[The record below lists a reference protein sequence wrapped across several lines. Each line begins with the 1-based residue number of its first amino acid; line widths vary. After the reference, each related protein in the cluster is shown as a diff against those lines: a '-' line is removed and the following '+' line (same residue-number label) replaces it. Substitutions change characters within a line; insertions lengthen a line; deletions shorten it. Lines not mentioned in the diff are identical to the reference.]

1 MTISFDL
8 SPELT
13 NYARTIQEWAV
24 SDGRPHARGAD
35 TNHAPPRHWNEIL
48 DGCPV
53 PLGRA
58 DKPADDALPNF
69 EEGSWVRTLTLIEH
83 LNYGD
88 VWMYGCVAPG
98 IGHLVVE
105 SSGTQEQIERWYD
118 PVIRGEM
125 TTCFALTEP
134 QFGSDTSL
142 VATTAHRDG
151 DMWVLNGTK
160 IYASKGAQSD
170 YAIVFATTDPAEG
183 PKAIRPFIVPSG
195 TEGFIVT
202 KDNEEKLGLRSW
214 VTSTL
219 VFDNCC
225 VPLDH
230 EVGWCAQGV
239 SGTPRSGRGAAL
251 AALSWNRP
259 NISAIAIGLARAA
272 LDTTTAE
279 LSSRRIGFRASRWR
293 SITESVANMTVAL
306 RRSKRMI
313 LASQDLVDRD
323 IPDRSVTAMAK
334 AYAPETAERIIRRCM
349 QLLGPDGFSENFL
362 LEKWYRDVKILDIFE
377 GTGQIQR
384 LIIGRGL
391 MGRAAG

>member
-1 MTISFDL
+1 MPVCFEL

-13 NYARTIQEWAV
+13 NYARTLQEWAV
-24 SDGRPHARGAD
+24 ADGRPHARAAD
-35 TNHAPPRHWNEIL
+35 TDHAPPQHWAEIL
-48 DGCPV
+48 DTCPV
-53 PLGRA
+53 PLGRT
-58 DKPADDALPNF
+58 DKASADALPGF

-105 SSGTQEQIERWYD
+105 ASGTPEQMERLYD

-142 VATTAHRDG
+142 VATTAQRNG
-151 DMWVLNGTK
+151 DSWVINGTK

-170 YAIVFATTDPAEG
+170 YTIAFATTDRSQGA
-183 PKAIRPFIVPSG
+183 KAIRPFIVPSG

-202 KDNEEKLGLRSW
+202 RPNEQKLGLRSW

-219 VFDNCC
+219 VFDNCRI
-225 VPLDH
+225 PLDH
-230 EVGWCAQGV
+230 EVGWPQQATNGA
-239 SGTPRSGRGAAL
+239 PRSGRGAAL

-272 LDTTTAE
+272 LDTTAAE
-279 LSSRRIGFRASRWR
+279 LASRQIGFTTSRWR
-293 SITESVANMTVAL
+293 SITESIAAMEVAL
-306 RRSKRMI
+306 DRSKRMI
-313 LASQDLVDRD
+313 LASQDLVDRN
-323 IPDRSVTAMAK
+323 IPDR
-334 AYAPETAERIIRRCM
+334 
-349 QLLGPDGFSENFL
+349 
-362 LEKWYRDVKILDIFE
+362 
-377 GTGQIQR
+377 
-384 LIIGRGL
+384 
-391 MGRAAG
+391 